1 VALPTLVAVVVSAV
15 AVGLDVAAPAAS
27 WGRELAPGSVW
38 IHGVMA
44 VCFAL
49 LCSVLLAGRRWG
61 WAAVVG
67 VYAVCA
73 LTAGLLRGWVHLS
86 VTTPVEPASASAAG
100 LVALLWVLKIT
111 NLVPLTFVCIAVV
124 VFPTGRLPQGRW
136 RVVTIAS
143 YAITVPG
150 ILVTALGPN
159 TLGFSPQPGSAADGS
174 VLREPHVLGASFLG
188 PWIDTV
194 ALLVVPL
201 SVAALVVGQL
211 SVPVLRIR
219 ESVGTE
225 RERLYWL
232 LWSAVAIAL
241 TSTID
246 IIVRGGT
253 LDGWLVGLGC
263 ALVATAMAVA
273 LVDQHTV
280 SGETVLAHT
289 VVYGGLGVLVLGL
302 DLAFLSALSAVLG
315 DSLAQREVVLAVLV
329 CSAVFYGPLRAALW
343 RVARRWLLGQRDDP
357 YDVVAGLAAGLE
369 RAEEGS
375 EQLSAVAR
383 AVAQAFGVSFVAVE
397 VDRAAG
403 ARLAATLG
411 TRPRET
417 RALPISYRGATVG
430 RLVLPARGLRTQ
442 LDRRDERL
450 LGDLVRQAAAAA
462 RTSQL
467 ADELQTNRE
476 QLVLAREEE
485 RRRIRRDLH
494 DGLGPSLGGAVF
506 LLDSAR
512 LLVDRDPDGAETQLE
527 ATETHLRGV
536 MDDVRRLVSDLRPPA
551 LDALGLVGALR
562 QQGEL
567 VAGVE
572 VHLDAPDPHALTA
585 LPAAVEVAAYR
596 IVGEALTN
604 VARHAA
610 ASRCAIRLEVVADA
624 PDQPALRVEVADD
637 GRGIPAE
644 RQAGV
649 GLLSLRERADELGGR
664 TEITCPAGG
673 GTLVRAWLPIPAV
686 VAAPTPVPAP
696 TPPLEELVS

>member
-1 VALPTLVAVVVSAV
+1 
-15 AVGLDVAAPAAS
+15 
-27 WGRELAPGSVW
+27 
-38 IHGVMA
+38 
-44 VCFAL
+44 
-49 LCSVLLAGRRWG
+49 
-61 WAAVVG
+61 
-67 VYAVCA
+67 
-73 LTAGLLRGWVHLS
+73 
-86 VTTPVEPASASAAG
+86 
-100 LVALLWVLKIT
+100 
-111 NLVPLTFVCIAVV
+111 
-124 VFPTGRLPQGRW
+124 
-136 RVVTIAS
+136 
-143 YAITVPG
+143 
-150 ILVTALGPN
+150 
-159 TLGFSPQPGSAADGS
+159 
-174 VLREPHVLGASFLG
+174 
-188 PWIDTV
+188 
-194 ALLVVPL
+194 
-201 SVAALVVGQL
+201 
-211 SVPVLRIR
+211 
-219 ESVGTE
+219 
-225 RERLYWL
+225 
-232 LWSAVAIAL
+232 
-241 TSTID
+241 
-246 IIVRGGT
+246 
-253 LDGWLVGLGC
+253 
-263 ALVATAMAVA
+263 MAVA

-280 SGETVLAHT
+280 SGEAVLAHT

-302 DLAFLSALSAVLG
+302 DLAFLSALSSVLG
-315 DSLAQREVVLAVLV
+315 DSLAQRDVVLVVLV
-329 CSAVFYGPLRAALW
+329 CSAVFYGPLRAGLW

-369 RAEEGS
+369 RAEEGP

-417 RALPISYRGATVG
+417 RALPISYRGTTVG

-467 ADELQTNRE
+467 ADELQSNRE
-476 QLVLAREEE
+476 ELVLAREEE

-512 LLVDRDPDGAETQLE
+512 LLVDRDPDAAEAQLD
-527 ATETHLRGV
+527 ATESHLRGV

-567 VAGVE
+567 VPGVE
-572 VHLDAPDPHALTA
+572 VHLEAADPAPLAA

-610 ASRCAIRLEVVADA
+610 ATRCAIRLEVATDAAGVA
-624 PDQPALRVEVADD
+624 ALLVEVADD
-637 GRGIPAE
+637 GLGIPLE

-664 TEITCPAGG
+664 TEITCPAEG
-673 GTLVRAWLPIPAV
+673 GTVVRAWLPIPALT
-686 VAAPTPVPAP
+686 AAPTTA
-696 TPPLEELVS
+696 TAAPPLEELVS